1 MRIINGIRCFARY
14 VYEMGYVKSDEFTVE
29 TGAGILVPK
38 IIKENNVIAMIQVDM
53 GEPILEGDKIPVA
66 GYGMNRVVNE
76 DIQVEG
82 QNFKMTCVSMGNP
95 HCVVFVEDA
104 ENFPIFE
111 IGHSFEIHEKFP
123 RKTNTEFVQVLDR
136 QHLRMR
142 VWAKLCN
149 EEDLFM
155 IKSMT
160 GFGAGD
166 AETADF
172 KVHIEVK
179 AVNQRFLETN
189 YHMPYSMN
197 MFENQLTKKIKEYAS
212 RGKLDINIRFQDL
225 RDKAVTVKVD
235 KGLVA
240 AYGQALQEISSQ
252 LELSAPV
259 TAAQIASYPDV
270 LKLNEENADLEAAQ
284 PVLMQA
290 MEQALESF
298 VAMREAEGQNI
309 QRDLLARIGTLENF
323 VEELEKLAP
332 EIVAAYRQRL
342 ENLLRKYLAKEDIE
356 ESRIIQEVALFTDKV
371 NYTEETVRLRSHFD
385 QFRQI
390 ITAGEPVGRKLDFLI
405 QEMNREINTVASKAN
420 SAGAAQ
426 FVVDVKSEIEKIREQ
441 IQNIE

>member
-1 MRIINGIRCFARY
+1 
-14 VYEMGYVKSDEFTVE
+14 
-29 TGAGILVPK
+29 
-38 IIKENNVIAMIQVDM
+38 
-53 GEPILEGDKIPVA
+53 
-66 GYGMNRVVNE
+66 
-76 DIQVEG
+76 
-82 QNFKMTCVSMGNP
+82 
-95 HCVVFVEDA
+95 
-104 ENFPIFE
+104 
-111 IGHSFEIHEKFP
+111 
-123 RKTNTEFVQVLDR
+123 
-136 QHLRMR
+136 
-142 VWAKLCN
+142 
-149 EEDLFM
+149 M

-259 TAAQIASYPDV
+259 TAAQIARYPDV

-323 VEELEKLAP
+323 VGELEKLAP

-342 ENLLRKYLAKEDIE
+342 ENLLREYLAKEDIE

>member
-1 MRIINGIRCFARY
+1 
-14 VYEMGYVKSDEFTVE
+14 
-29 TGAGILVPK
+29 
-38 IIKENNVIAMIQVDM
+38 
-53 GEPILEGDKIPVA
+53 
-66 GYGMNRVVNE
+66 
-76 DIQVEG
+76 
-82 QNFKMTCVSMGNP
+82 
-95 HCVVFVEDA
+95 
-104 ENFPIFE
+104 
-111 IGHSFEIHEKFP
+111 
-123 RKTNTEFVQVLDR
+123 
-136 QHLRMR
+136 
-142 VWAKLCN
+142 
-149 EEDLFM
+149 M

-235 KGLVA
+235 RGLVA

-323 VEELEKLAP
+323 VGELEKLAP

-342 ENLLRKYLAKEDIE
+342 ENLLREYLAKEDIE

>member
-1 MRIINGIRCFARY
+1 
-14 VYEMGYVKSDEFTVE
+14 
-29 TGAGILVPK
+29 
-38 IIKENNVIAMIQVDM
+38 
-53 GEPILEGDKIPVA
+53 
-66 GYGMNRVVNE
+66 
-76 DIQVEG
+76 
-82 QNFKMTCVSMGNP
+82 
-95 HCVVFVEDA
+95 
-104 ENFPIFE
+104 
-111 IGHSFEIHEKFP
+111 
-123 RKTNTEFVQVLDR
+123 
-136 QHLRMR
+136 
-142 VWAKLCN
+142 
-149 EEDLFM
+149 M

-323 VEELEKLAP
+323 VGELEKLAP

-342 ENLLRKYLAKEDIE
+342 ENLLREYLAKEDIE
-356 ESRIIQEVALFTDKV
+356 ESRIIQDVAVFTDKV

>member
-1 MRIINGIRCFARY
+1 
-14 VYEMGYVKSDEFTVE
+14 
-29 TGAGILVPK
+29 
-38 IIKENNVIAMIQVDM
+38 
-53 GEPILEGDKIPVA
+53 
-66 GYGMNRVVNE
+66 
-76 DIQVEG
+76 
-82 QNFKMTCVSMGNP
+82 
-95 HCVVFVEDA
+95 
-104 ENFPIFE
+104 
-111 IGHSFEIHEKFP
+111 
-123 RKTNTEFVQVLDR
+123 
-136 QHLRMR
+136 
-142 VWAKLCN
+142 
-149 EEDLFM
+149 M

-166 AETADF
+166 AETSDF
-172 KVHIEVK
+172 KVHVEIK

-197 MFENQLTKKIKEYAS
+197 MFESQFTQKIKEYAS

-225 RDKAVTVKVD
+225 RDKAVTITVD
-235 KGLVA
+235 KGLAA
-240 AYGQALQEISSQ
+240 AYGQALQEISCQ
-252 LELSAPV
+252 LSLSAPV

-270 LKLNEENADLEAAQ
+270 LKLNEENQNLEAAK
-284 PVLMQA
+284 PVLMEA
-290 MEQALESF
+290 LEQALDGF
-298 VAMREAEGQNI
+298 VSMRKTEGKNI
-309 QRDLLARIGTLENF
+309 QQDLLARIATLENF
-323 VEELEKLAP
+323 VGELERLAP

-342 ENLLRKYLAKEDIE
+342 DGLLAEYLAKENID

-390 ITAGEPVGRKLDFLI
+390 ITADEPVGRKLDFLI

>member
-1 MRIINGIRCFARY
+1 
-14 VYEMGYVKSDEFTVE
+14 
-29 TGAGILVPK
+29 
-38 IIKENNVIAMIQVDM
+38 
-53 GEPILEGDKIPVA
+53 
-66 GYGMNRVVNE
+66 
-76 DIQVEG
+76 
-82 QNFKMTCVSMGNP
+82 
-95 HCVVFVEDA
+95 
-104 ENFPIFE
+104 
-111 IGHSFEIHEKFP
+111 
-123 RKTNTEFVQVLDR
+123 
-136 QHLRMR
+136 
-142 VWAKLCN
+142 
-149 EEDLFM
+149 M

-323 VEELEKLAP
+323 VGELEKLAP

-342 ENLLRKYLAKEDIE
+342 ENLLREYLAKEDIE

-390 ITAGEPVGRKLDFLI
+390 ITASEPVGRKLDFLI

>member
-1 MRIINGIRCFARY
+1 
-14 VYEMGYVKSDEFTVE
+14 
-29 TGAGILVPK
+29 
-38 IIKENNVIAMIQVDM
+38 
-53 GEPILEGDKIPVA
+53 
-66 GYGMNRVVNE
+66 
-76 DIQVEG
+76 
-82 QNFKMTCVSMGNP
+82 
-95 HCVVFVEDA
+95 
-104 ENFPIFE
+104 
-111 IGHSFEIHEKFP
+111 
-123 RKTNTEFVQVLDR
+123 
-136 QHLRMR
+136 
-142 VWAKLCN
+142 
-149 EEDLFM
+149 M

-323 VEELEKLAP
+323 VGELEKLAP

-342 ENLLRKYLAKEDIE
+342 ENLLREYLAKEDIE

-385 QFRQI
+385 QFRKI

>member
-1 MRIINGIRCFARY
+1 
-14 VYEMGYVKSDEFTVE
+14 
-29 TGAGILVPK
+29 
-38 IIKENNVIAMIQVDM
+38 
-53 GEPILEGDKIPVA
+53 
-66 GYGMNRVVNE
+66 
-76 DIQVEG
+76 
-82 QNFKMTCVSMGNP
+82 
-95 HCVVFVEDA
+95 
-104 ENFPIFE
+104 
-111 IGHSFEIHEKFP
+111 
-123 RKTNTEFVQVLDR
+123 
-136 QHLRMR
+136 
-142 VWAKLCN
+142 
-149 EEDLFM
+149 M

-284 PVLMQA
+284 PILMQA

-309 QRDLLARIGTLENF
+309 QRDLLARIDTLENF
-323 VEELEKLAP
+323 VGELEKLAP

-342 ENLLRKYLAKEDIE
+342 ENLLREYLAKEDIE

>member
-1 MRIINGIRCFARY
+1 
-14 VYEMGYVKSDEFTVE
+14 
-29 TGAGILVPK
+29 
-38 IIKENNVIAMIQVDM
+38 
-53 GEPILEGDKIPVA
+53 
-66 GYGMNRVVNE
+66 
-76 DIQVEG
+76 
-82 QNFKMTCVSMGNP
+82 
-95 HCVVFVEDA
+95 
-104 ENFPIFE
+104 
-111 IGHSFEIHEKFP
+111 
-123 RKTNTEFVQVLDR
+123 
-136 QHLRMR
+136 
-142 VWAKLCN
+142 
-149 EEDLFM
+149 M

-225 RDKAVTVKVD
+225 RDKVVTVKVD

-290 MEQALESF
+290 MEQALASF

-323 VEELEKLAP
+323 VGELEKLAP

-342 ENLLRKYLAKEDIE
+342 ENLLREYLAKEDIE

-390 ITAGEPVGRKLDFLI
+390 ITAGAPVGRKLDFLI

>member
-1 MRIINGIRCFARY
+1 
-14 VYEMGYVKSDEFTVE
+14 
-29 TGAGILVPK
+29 
-38 IIKENNVIAMIQVDM
+38 
-53 GEPILEGDKIPVA
+53 
-66 GYGMNRVVNE
+66 
-76 DIQVEG
+76 
-82 QNFKMTCVSMGNP
+82 
-95 HCVVFVEDA
+95 
-104 ENFPIFE
+104 
-111 IGHSFEIHEKFP
+111 
-123 RKTNTEFVQVLDR
+123 
-136 QHLRMR
+136 
-142 VWAKLCN
+142 
-149 EEDLFM
+149 M

-270 LKLNEENADLEAAQ
+270 LKLNEENADLEDAQ

-323 VEELEKLAP
+323 VGELEKLAP

-342 ENLLRKYLAKEDIE
+342 ENLLREYLAKEDIE

>member
-1 MRIINGIRCFARY
+1 
-14 VYEMGYVKSDEFTVE
+14 
-29 TGAGILVPK
+29 
-38 IIKENNVIAMIQVDM
+38 
-53 GEPILEGDKIPVA
+53 
-66 GYGMNRVVNE
+66 
-76 DIQVEG
+76 
-82 QNFKMTCVSMGNP
+82 
-95 HCVVFVEDA
+95 
-104 ENFPIFE
+104 
-111 IGHSFEIHEKFP
+111 
-123 RKTNTEFVQVLDR
+123 
-136 QHLRMR
+136 
-142 VWAKLCN
+142 
-149 EEDLFM
+149 M

-225 RDKAVTVKVD
+225 RDKAVTVKVN

-298 VAMREAEGQNI
+298 VAMREAEGQNM

-323 VEELEKLAP
+323 VGELEKLAP

-342 ENLLRKYLAKEDIE
+342 ENLLREYLAKEDIE

>member
-1 MRIINGIRCFARY
+1 
-14 VYEMGYVKSDEFTVE
+14 
-29 TGAGILVPK
+29 
-38 IIKENNVIAMIQVDM
+38 
-53 GEPILEGDKIPVA
+53 
-66 GYGMNRVVNE
+66 
-76 DIQVEG
+76 
-82 QNFKMTCVSMGNP
+82 
-95 HCVVFVEDA
+95 
-104 ENFPIFE
+104 
-111 IGHSFEIHEKFP
+111 
-123 RKTNTEFVQVLDR
+123 
-136 QHLRMR
+136 
-142 VWAKLCN
+142 
-149 EEDLFM
+149 M

-309 QRDLLARIGTLENF
+309 QRDLLARIDTLENF
-323 VEELEKLAP
+323 VGELEKLAP

-342 ENLLRKYLAKEDIE
+342 ENLLREYLAKEDIE
-356 ESRIIQEVALFTDKV
+356 KSRIIQEVALFTDKV

>member
-1 MRIINGIRCFARY
+1 
-14 VYEMGYVKSDEFTVE
+14 
-29 TGAGILVPK
+29 
-38 IIKENNVIAMIQVDM
+38 
-53 GEPILEGDKIPVA
+53 
-66 GYGMNRVVNE
+66 
-76 DIQVEG
+76 
-82 QNFKMTCVSMGNP
+82 
-95 HCVVFVEDA
+95 
-104 ENFPIFE
+104 
-111 IGHSFEIHEKFP
+111 
-123 RKTNTEFVQVLDR
+123 
-136 QHLRMR
+136 
-142 VWAKLCN
+142 
-149 EEDLFM
+149 M

-259 TAAQIASYPDV
+259 TAAQVASYPDV

-309 QRDLLARIGTLENF
+309 QRDLLARIDTLENF
-323 VEELEKLAP
+323 VGELEKLAP

-342 ENLLRKYLAKEDIE
+342 ENLLREYLAKEDIE

>member
-1 MRIINGIRCFARY
+1 
-14 VYEMGYVKSDEFTVE
+14 
-29 TGAGILVPK
+29 
-38 IIKENNVIAMIQVDM
+38 
-53 GEPILEGDKIPVA
+53 
-66 GYGMNRVVNE
+66 
-76 DIQVEG
+76 
-82 QNFKMTCVSMGNP
+82 
-95 HCVVFVEDA
+95 
-104 ENFPIFE
+104 
-111 IGHSFEIHEKFP
+111 
-123 RKTNTEFVQVLDR
+123 
-136 QHLRMR
+136 
-142 VWAKLCN
+142 
-149 EEDLFM
+149 M

-212 RGKLDINIRFQDL
+212 RGKLYINIRFQDL

-323 VEELEKLAP
+323 VGELEKLAP

-342 ENLLRKYLAKEDIE
+342 ENLLREYLAKEDIE

>member
-1 MRIINGIRCFARY
+1 
-14 VYEMGYVKSDEFTVE
+14 
-29 TGAGILVPK
+29 
-38 IIKENNVIAMIQVDM
+38 
-53 GEPILEGDKIPVA
+53 
-66 GYGMNRVVNE
+66 
-76 DIQVEG
+76 
-82 QNFKMTCVSMGNP
+82 
-95 HCVVFVEDA
+95 
-104 ENFPIFE
+104 
-111 IGHSFEIHEKFP
+111 
-123 RKTNTEFVQVLDR
+123 
-136 QHLRMR
+136 
-142 VWAKLCN
+142 
-149 EEDLFM
+149 M

-270 LKLNEENADLEAAQ
+270 LKLNEENADLEAVQ

-323 VEELEKLAP
+323 VGELEKLAP

-342 ENLLRKYLAKEDIE
+342 ENLLREYLAKEDIE

-390 ITAGEPVGRKLDFLI
+390 IIAGEPVGRKLDFLI

>member
-1 MRIINGIRCFARY
+1 
-14 VYEMGYVKSDEFTVE
+14 
-29 TGAGILVPK
+29 
-38 IIKENNVIAMIQVDM
+38 
-53 GEPILEGDKIPVA
+53 
-66 GYGMNRVVNE
+66 
-76 DIQVEG
+76 
-82 QNFKMTCVSMGNP
+82 
-95 HCVVFVEDA
+95 
-104 ENFPIFE
+104 
-111 IGHSFEIHEKFP
+111 
-123 RKTNTEFVQVLDR
+123 
-136 QHLRMR
+136 
-142 VWAKLCN
+142 
-149 EEDLFM
+149 M

-166 AETADF
+166 AETPDF

-323 VEELEKLAP
+323 VGELEKLAP

-342 ENLLRKYLAKEDIE
+342 ENLLREYLAKEDIE

>member
-1 MRIINGIRCFARY
+1 
-14 VYEMGYVKSDEFTVE
+14 
-29 TGAGILVPK
+29 
-38 IIKENNVIAMIQVDM
+38 
-53 GEPILEGDKIPVA
+53 
-66 GYGMNRVVNE
+66 
-76 DIQVEG
+76 
-82 QNFKMTCVSMGNP
+82 
-95 HCVVFVEDA
+95 
-104 ENFPIFE
+104 
-111 IGHSFEIHEKFP
+111 
-123 RKTNTEFVQVLDR
+123 
-136 QHLRMR
+136 
-142 VWAKLCN
+142 
-149 EEDLFM
+149 M

-323 VEELEKLAP
+323 VGELEKLAP

-342 ENLLRKYLAKEDIE
+342 ENLLREYLAKEDID

-371 NYTEETVRLRSHFD
+371 NYTEETVRLRSHFE

>member
-1 MRIINGIRCFARY
+1 
-14 VYEMGYVKSDEFTVE
+14 
-29 TGAGILVPK
+29 
-38 IIKENNVIAMIQVDM
+38 
-53 GEPILEGDKIPVA
+53 
-66 GYGMNRVVNE
+66 
-76 DIQVEG
+76 
-82 QNFKMTCVSMGNP
+82 
-95 HCVVFVEDA
+95 
-104 ENFPIFE
+104 
-111 IGHSFEIHEKFP
+111 
-123 RKTNTEFVQVLDR
+123 
-136 QHLRMR
+136 
-142 VWAKLCN
+142 
-149 EEDLFM
+149 M

-270 LKLNEENADLEAAQ
+270 LKMNEENADLEAAQ

-323 VEELEKLAP
+323 VGELEKLAP

-342 ENLLRKYLAKEDIE
+342 ENLLREYLAKEDIE

>member
-1 MRIINGIRCFARY
+1 
-14 VYEMGYVKSDEFTVE
+14 
-29 TGAGILVPK
+29 
-38 IIKENNVIAMIQVDM
+38 
-53 GEPILEGDKIPVA
+53 
-66 GYGMNRVVNE
+66 
-76 DIQVEG
+76 
-82 QNFKMTCVSMGNP
+82 
-95 HCVVFVEDA
+95 
-104 ENFPIFE
+104 
-111 IGHSFEIHEKFP
+111 
-123 RKTNTEFVQVLDR
+123 
-136 QHLRMR
+136 
-142 VWAKLCN
+142 
-149 EEDLFM
+149 M

-166 AETADF
+166 AENADF

-323 VEELEKLAP
+323 VGELEKLAP

-342 ENLLRKYLAKEDIE
+342 ENLLREYLAKEDIE

>member
-1 MRIINGIRCFARY
+1 
-14 VYEMGYVKSDEFTVE
+14 
-29 TGAGILVPK
+29 
-38 IIKENNVIAMIQVDM
+38 
-53 GEPILEGDKIPVA
+53 
-66 GYGMNRVVNE
+66 
-76 DIQVEG
+76 
-82 QNFKMTCVSMGNP
+82 
-95 HCVVFVEDA
+95 
-104 ENFPIFE
+104 
-111 IGHSFEIHEKFP
+111 
-123 RKTNTEFVQVLDR
+123 
-136 QHLRMR
+136 
-142 VWAKLCN
+142 
-149 EEDLFM
+149 M

-189 YHMPYSMN
+189 YHMPYSVN

-309 QRDLLARIGTLENF
+309 QRDLLARIDTLENF
-323 VEELEKLAP
+323 VGELEKLAP

-342 ENLLRKYLAKEDIE
+342 ENLLREYLAKEDID

>member
-1 MRIINGIRCFARY
+1 
-14 VYEMGYVKSDEFTVE
+14 
-29 TGAGILVPK
+29 
-38 IIKENNVIAMIQVDM
+38 
-53 GEPILEGDKIPVA
+53 
-66 GYGMNRVVNE
+66 
-76 DIQVEG
+76 
-82 QNFKMTCVSMGNP
+82 
-95 HCVVFVEDA
+95 
-104 ENFPIFE
+104 
-111 IGHSFEIHEKFP
+111 
-123 RKTNTEFVQVLDR
+123 
-136 QHLRMR
+136 
-142 VWAKLCN
+142 
-149 EEDLFM
+149 M

-323 VEELEKLAP
+323 VGELEKLAP

-342 ENLLRKYLAKEDIE
+342 ENLLREYLAKEDIE

-390 ITAGEPVGRKLDFLI
+390 ITAGAPVGRKLDFLI

>member
-1 MRIINGIRCFARY
+1 
-14 VYEMGYVKSDEFTVE
+14 
-29 TGAGILVPK
+29 
-38 IIKENNVIAMIQVDM
+38 
-53 GEPILEGDKIPVA
+53 
-66 GYGMNRVVNE
+66 
-76 DIQVEG
+76 
-82 QNFKMTCVSMGNP
+82 
-95 HCVVFVEDA
+95 
-104 ENFPIFE
+104 
-111 IGHSFEIHEKFP
+111 
-123 RKTNTEFVQVLDR
+123 
-136 QHLRMR
+136 
-142 VWAKLCN
+142 
-149 EEDLFM
+149 M

-309 QRDLLARIGTLENF
+309 QRDLLARIDTLESF
-323 VEELEKLAP
+323 VGELEKLAP

-342 ENLLRKYLAKEDIE
+342 ENLLREYLAKEDIE

>member
-1 MRIINGIRCFARY
+1 
-14 VYEMGYVKSDEFTVE
+14 
-29 TGAGILVPK
+29 
-38 IIKENNVIAMIQVDM
+38 
-53 GEPILEGDKIPVA
+53 
-66 GYGMNRVVNE
+66 
-76 DIQVEG
+76 
-82 QNFKMTCVSMGNP
+82 
-95 HCVVFVEDA
+95 
-104 ENFPIFE
+104 
-111 IGHSFEIHEKFP
+111 
-123 RKTNTEFVQVLDR
+123 
-136 QHLRMR
+136 
-142 VWAKLCN
+142 
-149 EEDLFM
+149 M

-290 MEQALESF
+290 MAQALESF

-309 QRDLLARIGTLENF
+309 QRDLLARIDTLENF
-323 VEELEKLAP
+323 VGELEKLAP

-342 ENLLRKYLAKEDIE
+342 ENLLREYLAKEDIE

>member
-1 MRIINGIRCFARY
+1 
-14 VYEMGYVKSDEFTVE
+14 
-29 TGAGILVPK
+29 
-38 IIKENNVIAMIQVDM
+38 
-53 GEPILEGDKIPVA
+53 
-66 GYGMNRVVNE
+66 
-76 DIQVEG
+76 
-82 QNFKMTCVSMGNP
+82 
-95 HCVVFVEDA
+95 
-104 ENFPIFE
+104 
-111 IGHSFEIHEKFP
+111 
-123 RKTNTEFVQVLDR
+123 
-136 QHLRMR
+136 
-142 VWAKLCN
+142 
-149 EEDLFM
+149 M

-197 MFENQLTKKIKEYAS
+197 MFDNQLTKKIKEYAS

-323 VEELEKLAP
+323 VGELEKLAP

-342 ENLLRKYLAKEDIE
+342 ENLLREYLAKEDIE

-371 NYTEETVRLRSHFD
+371 NYTEETVRLRSHFN

>member
-1 MRIINGIRCFARY
+1 
-14 VYEMGYVKSDEFTVE
+14 
-29 TGAGILVPK
+29 
-38 IIKENNVIAMIQVDM
+38 
-53 GEPILEGDKIPVA
+53 
-66 GYGMNRVVNE
+66 
-76 DIQVEG
+76 
-82 QNFKMTCVSMGNP
+82 
-95 HCVVFVEDA
+95 
-104 ENFPIFE
+104 
-111 IGHSFEIHEKFP
+111 
-123 RKTNTEFVQVLDR
+123 
-136 QHLRMR
+136 
-142 VWAKLCN
+142 
-149 EEDLFM
+149 M

-309 QRDLLARIGTLENF
+309 QRDLLARIDTLENF
-323 VEELEKLAP
+323 VGELEKLAP

-342 ENLLRKYLAKEDIE
+342 ENLLREYLAKEDIE

-405 QEMNREINTVASKAN
+405 QEMNREINTMASKAN

>member
-1 MRIINGIRCFARY
+1 
-14 VYEMGYVKSDEFTVE
+14 
-29 TGAGILVPK
+29 
-38 IIKENNVIAMIQVDM
+38 
-53 GEPILEGDKIPVA
+53 
-66 GYGMNRVVNE
+66 
-76 DIQVEG
+76 
-82 QNFKMTCVSMGNP
+82 
-95 HCVVFVEDA
+95 
-104 ENFPIFE
+104 
-111 IGHSFEIHEKFP
+111 
-123 RKTNTEFVQVLDR
+123 
-136 QHLRMR
+136 
-142 VWAKLCN
+142 
-149 EEDLFM
+149 M

-270 LKLNEENADLEAAQ
+270 LKLNEENADVEAAQ

-290 MEQALESF
+290 MEQALGSF

-309 QRDLLARIGTLENF
+309 QRDLLARIDTLENF
-323 VEELEKLAP
+323 VGELEKLAP

-342 ENLLRKYLAKEDIE
+342 ENLLREYLAKEDIE

>member
-1 MRIINGIRCFARY
+1 
-14 VYEMGYVKSDEFTVE
+14 
-29 TGAGILVPK
+29 
-38 IIKENNVIAMIQVDM
+38 
-53 GEPILEGDKIPVA
+53 
-66 GYGMNRVVNE
+66 
-76 DIQVEG
+76 
-82 QNFKMTCVSMGNP
+82 
-95 HCVVFVEDA
+95 
-104 ENFPIFE
+104 
-111 IGHSFEIHEKFP
+111 
-123 RKTNTEFVQVLDR
+123 
-136 QHLRMR
+136 
-142 VWAKLCN
+142 
-149 EEDLFM
+149 M

-225 RDKAVTVKVD
+225 RDKVVTVKVD

-290 MEQALESF
+290 MEQALASF

-323 VEELEKLAP
+323 VGELEKLAP

-342 ENLLRKYLAKEDIE
+342 ENLLREYLAKEDIE

-390 ITAGEPVGRKLDFLI
+390 ITADAPVGRKLDFLI

>member
-1 MRIINGIRCFARY
+1 
-14 VYEMGYVKSDEFTVE
+14 
-29 TGAGILVPK
+29 
-38 IIKENNVIAMIQVDM
+38 
-53 GEPILEGDKIPVA
+53 
-66 GYGMNRVVNE
+66 
-76 DIQVEG
+76 
-82 QNFKMTCVSMGNP
+82 
-95 HCVVFVEDA
+95 
-104 ENFPIFE
+104 
-111 IGHSFEIHEKFP
+111 
-123 RKTNTEFVQVLDR
+123 
-136 QHLRMR
+136 
-142 VWAKLCN
+142 
-149 EEDLFM
+149 M

-225 RDKAVTVKVD
+225 RDKAVIVKVD

-323 VEELEKLAP
+323 VGELEKLAP

-342 ENLLRKYLAKEDIE
+342 ENLLKEYLAKEDIE
-356 ESRIIQEVALFTDKV
+356 ESRLIQEVALFTDKV

>member
-1 MRIINGIRCFARY
+1 
-14 VYEMGYVKSDEFTVE
+14 
-29 TGAGILVPK
+29 
-38 IIKENNVIAMIQVDM
+38 
-53 GEPILEGDKIPVA
+53 
-66 GYGMNRVVNE
+66 
-76 DIQVEG
+76 
-82 QNFKMTCVSMGNP
+82 
-95 HCVVFVEDA
+95 
-104 ENFPIFE
+104 
-111 IGHSFEIHEKFP
+111 
-123 RKTNTEFVQVLDR
+123 
-136 QHLRMR
+136 
-142 VWAKLCN
+142 
-149 EEDLFM
+149 M

-240 AYGQALQEISSQ
+240 AYGQALQEISRQ

-323 VEELEKLAP
+323 VGELEKLAP

-342 ENLLRKYLAKEDIE
+342 ENLLREYLAKEDIE
-356 ESRIIQEVALFTDKV
+356 ENRIIQEVALFTDKV

>member
-1 MRIINGIRCFARY
+1 
-14 VYEMGYVKSDEFTVE
+14 
-29 TGAGILVPK
+29 
-38 IIKENNVIAMIQVDM
+38 
-53 GEPILEGDKIPVA
+53 
-66 GYGMNRVVNE
+66 
-76 DIQVEG
+76 
-82 QNFKMTCVSMGNP
+82 
-95 HCVVFVEDA
+95 
-104 ENFPIFE
+104 
-111 IGHSFEIHEKFP
+111 
-123 RKTNTEFVQVLDR
+123 
-136 QHLRMR
+136 
-142 VWAKLCN
+142 
-149 EEDLFM
+149 M

-212 RGKLDINIRFQDL
+212 IGKLDINIRFQDL

-323 VEELEKLAP
+323 VGELEKLAP

-342 ENLLRKYLAKEDIE
+342 ENLLREYLAKEDIE

>member
-1 MRIINGIRCFARY
+1 
-14 VYEMGYVKSDEFTVE
+14 
-29 TGAGILVPK
+29 
-38 IIKENNVIAMIQVDM
+38 
-53 GEPILEGDKIPVA
+53 
-66 GYGMNRVVNE
+66 
-76 DIQVEG
+76 
-82 QNFKMTCVSMGNP
+82 
-95 HCVVFVEDA
+95 
-104 ENFPIFE
+104 
-111 IGHSFEIHEKFP
+111 
-123 RKTNTEFVQVLDR
+123 
-136 QHLRMR
+136 
-142 VWAKLCN
+142 
-149 EEDLFM
+149 M

-259 TAAQIASYPDV
+259 TAAQIARYPDV

-284 PVLMQA
+284 PILMQA

-323 VEELEKLAP
+323 VGELEKLAP

-342 ENLLRKYLAKEDIE
+342 ENLLREYLAKEDIE

>member
-1 MRIINGIRCFARY
+1 
-14 VYEMGYVKSDEFTVE
+14 
-29 TGAGILVPK
+29 
-38 IIKENNVIAMIQVDM
+38 
-53 GEPILEGDKIPVA
+53 
-66 GYGMNRVVNE
+66 
-76 DIQVEG
+76 
-82 QNFKMTCVSMGNP
+82 
-95 HCVVFVEDA
+95 
-104 ENFPIFE
+104 
-111 IGHSFEIHEKFP
+111 
-123 RKTNTEFVQVLDR
+123 
-136 QHLRMR
+136 
-142 VWAKLCN
+142 
-149 EEDLFM
+149 M

-259 TAAQIASYPDV
+259 TAAQIANYPDV

-323 VEELEKLAP
+323 VGELEKLAP

-342 ENLLRKYLAKEDIE
+342 ENLLREYLAKEDIE

>member
-1 MRIINGIRCFARY
+1 
-14 VYEMGYVKSDEFTVE
+14 
-29 TGAGILVPK
+29 
-38 IIKENNVIAMIQVDM
+38 
-53 GEPILEGDKIPVA
+53 
-66 GYGMNRVVNE
+66 
-76 DIQVEG
+76 
-82 QNFKMTCVSMGNP
+82 
-95 HCVVFVEDA
+95 
-104 ENFPIFE
+104 
-111 IGHSFEIHEKFP
+111 
-123 RKTNTEFVQVLDR
+123 
-136 QHLRMR
+136 
-142 VWAKLCN
+142 
-149 EEDLFM
+149 M

-225 RDKAVTVKVD
+225 RDKAVIVKVD

-323 VEELEKLAP
+323 VGELEKLAP

-342 ENLLRKYLAKEDIE
+342 ENLLREYLAKEDIE